1 MSGGKNNTVEE
12 PLHSRRALRW
22 GCPKEVPLEEAAIT
36 EKKSVL
42 ELPGNDESNVE
53 NPVQNVV
60 PQLTPGTVEETFL
73 VKDMVSGDNGINNT
87 QDDGLKANGDNFCM
101 EVDVEENRGG
111 RNGLYHG
118 NEEWSKFN

>member
-1 MSGGKNNTVEE
+1 
-12 PLHSRRALRW
+12 
-22 GCPKEVPLEEAAIT
+22 
-36 EKKSVL
+36 L

-73 VKDMVSGDNGINNT
+73 VKDMVSGDNGINDT

-101 EVDVEENRGG
+101 EVDEENRGG